1 MSDELDL
8 TEDILDYAE
17 KNSAQGNKTYQ
28 GCLPTLYLKITR
40 RNNRPKQE
48 LENILPTLKLIISD
62 NKTAISITGT

>member
-1 MSDELDL
+1 MANMLDL

-17 KNSAQGNKTYQ
+17 KYSAQGNKTYR
-28 GCLPTLYLKITR
+28 GCLPILYLRITR
-40 RNNRPKQE
+40 ITNRPKQE